1 MHLSAARINKK
12 LVDKY
17 FTSPY
22 QYMIDGVIFGDSLQI
37 NYFVNK
43 TVLTLLRKKKKK
55 LCFYSVIDI
64 EGSR

>member
-1 MHLSAARINKK
+1 
-12 LVDKY
+12 
-17 FTSPY
+17 
-22 QYMIDGVIFGDSLQI
+22 MIDGVIFGDSLQI

-55 LCFYSVIDI
+55 KLCFYSVIDI

>member
-1 MHLSAARINKK
+1 
-12 LVDKY
+12 
-17 FTSPY
+17 
-22 QYMIDGVIFGDSLQI
+22 MIDGVIFGDSLQI